1 MFALTFQRFAWKT
14 FVQELLDIYYIHPHF
29 SDGLYGLFIVL
40 ILFKECHSRP
50 KDWIIQNDH
59 LNRITGKQA
68 ASAVPFRDFFE
79 RIRDARFAKT
89 RVKRS
94 LNP

>member
-1 MFALTFQRFAWKT
+1 MCFFFGDRSVLNLVGQRLSRVSLPAFLFFTAGNMFALTFQRFAWKT

-50 KDWIIQNDH
+50 KD
-59 LNRITGKQA
+59 
-68 ASAVPFRDFFE
+68 
-79 RIRDARFAKT
+79 
-89 RVKRS
+89 
-94 LNP
+94 